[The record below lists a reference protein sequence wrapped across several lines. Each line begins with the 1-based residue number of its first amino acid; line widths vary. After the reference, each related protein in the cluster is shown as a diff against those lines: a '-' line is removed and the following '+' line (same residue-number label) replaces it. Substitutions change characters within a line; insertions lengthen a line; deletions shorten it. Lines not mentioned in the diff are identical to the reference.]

1 MENIKTPAE
10 STENTQVAMP
20 ELPPTEN
27 KPKTR
32 EEMIAADPD
41 IANYIDDPDYYKC

>member
-1 MENIKTPAE
+1 MENITPTE
-10 STENTQVAMP
+10 STENTQVSMP
-20 ELPPTEN
+20 ELPPSTEN